1 MEWWI
6 EYYRA
11 VIESEFFAG
20 FLLGAGTF
28 AAVLFVLLLFVAL
41 VWYQGR
47 RKNNKGISIKGD
59 FGELFLSR
67 NAIRDA
73 VASLGDDF
81 PEFEVMQVRL
91 EKARQE
97 RRLIIGVSYQHCKR
111 PLAETARK
119 YREAVKVLFQSV
131 LGVQHVPSVRIEI
144 KNVQGRVEMPIP
156 PMVSQQLGAPDVNAT
171 HSGL

>member
-28 AAVLFVLLLFVAL
+28 AAVLFILLLFVAF

-81 PEFEVMQVRL
+81 PAFEVM
-91 EKARQE
+91 
-97 RRLIIGVSYQHCKR
+97 
-111 PLAETARK
+111 
-119 YREAVKVLFQSV
+119 
-131 LGVQHVPSVRIEI
+131 
-144 KNVQGRVEMPIP
+144 
-156 PMVSQQLGAPDVNAT
+156 
-171 HSGL
+171 